1 MMIGERMSSH
11 ELCETA
17 ECNGIP
23 NICGYCER
31 KRIYAAE
38 RAERKRII
46 ARLNSLIERYAAEG
60 INAFSLQA
68 FLNELEG
75 K

>member
-1 MMIGERMSSH
+1 MSTR

-17 ECNGIP
+17 DCNGIP
-23 NICGYCER
+23 NICQRCER
-31 KRIYAAE
+31 NRIYAAE

-46 ARLNSLIERYAAEG
+46 AKLNALIERYAAEG